1 MTPEELQE
9 QKRSLYCVW
18 GGGTVCVV
26 LGGFF
31 CMFVWVF
38 CFVLF
43 RVFFSTFVCFFHR
56 EKIAL
61 KNIWSKH
68 F

>member
-9 QKRSLYCVW
+9 QKRSLYSVW

-31 CMFVWVF
+31 GMFVWVF

-43 RVFFSTFVCFFHR
+43 RVFFSNFVCFFHR
-56 EKIAL
+56 R
-61 KNIWSKH
+61 KNSTKKYLE
-68 F
+68 